1 MVKKL
6 VFIIAL
12 CVISFTSMAQDMPS
26 RQAVEIEAGDGLILK
41 GDYYSS
47 PEAGVAVL
55 LLHMNNSN
63 KEAWSPFI
71 PALHEAGYGVLAV
84 DTRGFG
90 STGGVRDFE
99 LAQTDVQAWLDWLK
113 SQDGVTGVAIIG
125 ASVGA
130 NLALVGCANDADCLT
145 VIALSPG
152 ENFFDVAPADAIQT
166 GLADR
171 SALFVASLRDTESA
185 QAVRTFAQIATG
197 IFGVR
202 MYDRSQHGTAYF
214 AGRGV
219 EEKINTFISWLDEYA
234 IVAE

>member
-130 NLALVGCANDADCLT
+130 NLALVACANDAECLT

-152 ENFFDVAPADAIQT
+152 ENFLGVAPADAIQT

-202 MYDRSQHGTAYF
+202 MYDQGQHGTAYF
-214 AGRGV
+214 TRRGV